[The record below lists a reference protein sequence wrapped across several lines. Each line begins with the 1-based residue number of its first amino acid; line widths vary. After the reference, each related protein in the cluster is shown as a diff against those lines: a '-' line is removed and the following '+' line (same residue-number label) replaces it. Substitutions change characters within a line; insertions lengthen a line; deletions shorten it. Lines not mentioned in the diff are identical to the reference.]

1 MFMSAYS
8 IIGTLTRRLKMPIKK
23 SSQKV
28 TKTNVSDKW
37 ISGVIGGI
45 CKAYGFNPFLVR
57 LAFLALILFTSG
69 AFILLYI
76 VLACLMPSE
85 VEAQ

>member
-1 MFMSAYS
+1 MSS
-8 IIGTLTRRLKMPIKK
+8 K
-23 SSQKV
+23 KV
-28 TKTNVSDKW
+28 TKTNQSDKW

-57 LAFLALILFTSG
+57 LIFLALVLFSSG
-69 AFILLYI
+69 LFVLVYI

-85 VEAQ
+85 IEAE

>member
-1 MFMSAYS
+1 
-8 IIGTLTRRLKMPIKK
+8 MPIKK

-57 LAFLALILFTSG
+57 LVFLALILFTSG

>member
-1 MFMSAYS
+1 MA
-8 IIGTLTRRLKMPIKK
+8 IKK
-23 SSQKV
+23 SNQKV

-45 CKAYGFNPFLVR
+45 CKAYGLNPFLAR
-57 LAFLALILFTSG
+57 LVFLALVLFTSG

-85 VEAQ
+85 REAE

>member
-1 MFMSAYS
+1 MSAYS

>member
-1 MFMSAYS
+1 
-8 IIGTLTRRLKMPIKK
+8 MPIKK

>member
-1 MFMSAYS
+1 MA
-8 IIGTLTRRLKMPIKK
+8 IKK
-23 SSQKV
+23 TNQKV

-45 CKAYGFNPFLVR
+45 CKAYGVNPFLAR
-57 LAFLALILFTSG
+57 LVFLALVLFTSG

-76 VLACLMPSE
+76 VLACLMPN
-85 VEAQ
+85 EAE